1 MVCGRTVWLCEM
13 SGLRKRDPSPLGPRS
28 GARREPESRS
38 RDLPVLSALRRL
50 GLAHVR
56 SLAACWAVVGHWW
69 PQPGVPSRLG
79 DLLKIMPADD
89 VHAVMLA
96 LAIGGLVDPADVP
109 EPPSPCD

>member
-1 MVCGRTVWLCEM
+1 V
-13 SGLRKRDPSPLGPRS
+13 LG
-28 GARREPESRS
+28 G
-38 RDLPVLSALRRL
+38 
-50 GLAHVR
+50 
-56 SLAACWAVVGHWW
+56 VGHWW